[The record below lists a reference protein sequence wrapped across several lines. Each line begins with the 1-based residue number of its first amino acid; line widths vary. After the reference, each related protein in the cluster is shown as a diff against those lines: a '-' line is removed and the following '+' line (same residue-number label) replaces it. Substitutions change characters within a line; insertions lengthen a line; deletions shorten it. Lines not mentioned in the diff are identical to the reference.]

1 MGKYKEVT
9 LILMTVTAHGWLG
22 WSEPVVKQPYTRRGM
37 MTKADLV
44 AAVAETGINKKQAAA
59 AVDSMIDAIK
69 GALAKGDK
77 VSLVGFGSFSVKTRK
92 ARTGRNPQTG
102 KPLKIKAK
110 KVPVFSAGKGLKDAV
125 S

>member
-1 MGKYKEVT
+1 
-9 LILMTVTAHGWLG
+9 
-22 WSEPVVKQPYTRRGM
+22 

-44 AAVAETGINKKQAAA
+44 AAVAETGLTKKQAAE
-59 AVDSMIDAIK
+59 AVDTVIDAVK

-77 VSLVGFGSFSVKTRK
+77 VSLVGFGSFSVRKRK

-102 KPLKIKAK
+102 KAIKIKAK
-110 KVPVFSAGKGLKDAV
+110 NVPVFSAGKGLKDAV

>member
-1 MGKYKEVT
+1 
-9 LILMTVTAHGWLG
+9 
-22 WSEPVVKQPYTRRGM
+22 

-44 AAVAETGINKKQAAA
+44 AEVAKTGITKKEAAA
-59 AVDSMIDAIK
+59 AVDAIIAAVK
-69 GALAKGDK
+69 GALAKGEK
-77 VSLVGFGSFSVKTRK
+77 VSLVGFGSFSVKKRK

-102 KPLKIKAK
+102 KAIKIKAK